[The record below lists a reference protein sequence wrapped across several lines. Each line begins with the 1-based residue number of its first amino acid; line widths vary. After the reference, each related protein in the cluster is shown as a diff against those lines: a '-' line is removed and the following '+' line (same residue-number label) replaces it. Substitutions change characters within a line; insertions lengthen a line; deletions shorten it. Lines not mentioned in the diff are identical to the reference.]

1 MAAGLRCRCHA
12 LSVHQKRLQW
22 RKSCENLMTLNLALA
37 LAFVLSLLYA
47 AMLAATDFGS
57 WLRQELTWVTVVL
70 GVGMTLGCIAL
81 VDRDAAAM
89 AALFFAVAGTP
100 IVGESLYRMWR
111 THRETQHKQLEPKNG
126 E

>member
-1 MAAGLRCRCHA
+1 
-12 LSVHQKRLQW
+12 
-22 RKSCENLMTLNLALA
+22 MTLNLALA

-47 AMLAATDFGS
+47 AMLAATDFGL

-70 GVGMTLGCIAL
+70 GVAMTLGCMAL
-81 VDRDAAAM
+81 VDRNAAGL
-89 AALFFAVAGTP
+89 AALFFAVAGVP

>member
-1 MAAGLRCRCHA
+1 
-12 LSVHQKRLQW
+12 
-22 RKSCENLMTLNLALA
+22 MTLNLALA

-47 AMLAATDFGS
+47 AILAATDFGL

-81 VDRDAAAM
+81 VDRNAATM
-89 AALFFAVAGTP
+89 AALFFAASGVP

-111 THRETQHKQLEPKNG
+111 THREAQNKQLELRNG

>member
-1 MAAGLRCRCHA
+1 
-12 LSVHQKRLQW
+12 
-22 RKSCENLMTLNLALA
+22 MTLNLALA

-81 VDRDAAAM
+81 VDRDAAAV

>member
-1 MAAGLRCRCHA
+1 
-12 LSVHQKRLQW
+12 
-22 RKSCENLMTLNLALA
+22 MTLNLALA

-47 AMLAATDFGS
+47 AILAGTDFGL

-70 GVGMTLGCIAL
+70 GVGCTLGCIAL
-81 VDRDAAAM
+81 VDVRAATV
-89 AALFFAVAGTP
+89 AALFFAVAGVP

-111 THRETQHKQLEPKNG
+111 THREAQHKQLELRSG